1 MPVVFTRATRTVF
14 FSDQGAAFHRS
25 GPRVGR
31 ERGYEFGKSLW
42 NEREVEILEAWA
54 RSLGGDK

>member
-1 MPVVFTRATRTVF
+1 MVFTRATRTVF

-31 ERGYEFGKSLW
+31 ERGYEFGRSLR
-42 NEREVEILEAWA
+42 NEQEVERLEAWA
-54 RSLGGDK
+54 LSIGGAQ